1 MRPSALRLTSRILK
15 LTGFSVVRSL
25 SGGAAFPPPSSD
37 LPASG
42 SQRVLCV
49 PGSFTLLW
57 ANGCV
62 PVSLCSRSLPDTLGC
77 LCVQLPVPSRVRFG
91 PLSGS
96 LLFADMPYL
105 LSLNGS
111 LRPPPTRP
119 CSPLLSLCVCVCFYV
134 QPLSHLH
141 PPSFSKLRR
150 KTSEHLSISIPSLF
164 SSSCGRAEEGAQR
177 VPRVAG
183 IWVEVG
189 FRAGLEEPCGDGSRD
204 GGA

>member
-1 MRPSALRLTSRILK
+1 MAGLPFLLPLPTSRPLGLSVSCVCLGALPCSGQMGACLCLCAPDLCLTRLVVCAYNCLSLHVSALVLSLGLCCLLTCR
-15 LTGFSVVRSL
+15 TFSHL
-25 SGGAAFPPPSSD
+25 MG
-37 LPASG
+37 
-42 SQRVLCV
+42 LCV
-49 PGSFTLLW
+49 P
-57 ANGCV
+57 
-62 PVSLCSRSLPDTLGC
+62 
-77 LCVQLPVPSRVRFG
+77 
-91 PLSGS
+91 
-96 LLFADMPYL
+96 
-105 LSLNGS
+105 
-111 LRPPPTRP
+111 PPPRP